1 MVDVNFASAAA
12 AYGRSPRT
20 PASPLGESRPV
31 GESRPPGKDFASL
44 VRDAAQDAVAQGY
57 KAESMTKL
65 AIAGKAEL
73 ANVVSAV
80 STAEVTLQTVVG
92 VRDKMINAY
101 QEILRMPI

>member
-1 MVDVNFASAAA
+1 MVDANFASAAA

-20 PASPLGESRPV
+20 PATSLAGPAIGET
-31 GESRPPGKDFASL
+31 RPPGKDFASL
-44 VRDAAQDAVAQGY
+44 VADAAKGAVASGY

-73 ANVVSAV
+73 ADVVSAV
-80 STAEVTLQTVVG
+80 SSAEVTLQTVVG